1 MVLAERAD
9 LPYTAA
15 AMSRPTPEIYAPGG
29 SFHSALAAFDAGAD
43 TVYLGLAEF
52 SARKAAANFSFDQL
66 RRIRSVAA
74 DRGKRIAVTVN
85 TVVRDAEI
93 GRLVDALGR
102 IEAIG
107 VDAIVVQDLAV
118 SEIAARLFPR
128 LELHASTQM
137 AIHNSAG
144 LTAAASLGFRR
155 VVLARELPLISIR
168 RLRAEHPEVEFEV
181 FIHGAL
187 CYSFSGLC
195 LASWALTGRSGNRG
209 ECAQICR
216 GHFESRESGEAGHLF
231 SARDLALRR
240 SVLDLADAGVDALKI
255 EGRMKSPEYVYHTV
269 RLYREILDRRDEL
282 SHDQERELARRST
295 LAFARESTS
304 AYFGSPSGE
313 RLVDRYHDGHWG
325 APLGSIVTV
334 GRDDVTLLLDHDIS
348 LRDGIGLFP
357 DLSGTAGETE
367 PLRFSARRIRCA
379 GRSVTRASAGE
390 TVSIELPP
398 GMRPPRGP
406 GCEVRHLSSRE
417 LDLTA
422 PNEAA
427 FPLYRIP
434 IKLDVELS
442 QNLTV
447 RASLAPGC
455 VVTTSHDVTID
466 DAKVRRPFAD
476 LIRSVL
482 SESGESLFRPE
493 SIVFTNNC
501 GRSDDAIFIPP
512 SELKRAKNEFYRV
525 LDESFERCTTDRV
538 ADIPALLAPPQPT
551 AAGDRP
557 DAARLSAFGDRD
569 SVSPGNRVIPFV
581 SLVRGA
587 IDRTALAV
595 VAGYTC
601 VPLPPVM
608 LDDVAWTRALVDVVT
623 SAPDVRF
630 AVGVANVAHL
640 VVAEALRACENAWF
654 FVDFPIY
661 VANRHTA
668 ELLARRLP
676 RLLFAYSWIEEAE
689 PSSIPGPAPAPGPAA
704 VGGAAPRDG
713 ASPGDPSPGL
723 PPMLRVQPGFS
734 PPLFLSLGCYAK
746 HTLFAGLCPDEAARR
761 RDPTALSASRA
772 GSRAAS
778 TCPRYFDH
786 EISQRA
792 NRYRV
797 VVRDCVT
804 YVTKVE
810 V

>member
-1 MVLAERAD
+1 
-9 LPYTAA
+9 
-15 AMSRPTPEIYAPGG
+15 MSRPAPEIYAPGG

-43 TVYLGLAEF
+43 AVYLGLAEF
-52 SARKAAANFSFDQL
+52 SARKAATNFSFDQL

-85 TVVRDAEI
+85 TVVREAEI

-102 IEAIG
+102 IDAIG
-107 VDAIVVQDLAV
+107 VDAIVVQDLGV
-118 SEIAARLFPR
+118 SQIAARLFPR

-144 LTAAASLGFRR
+144 LAAAASLGFRR
-155 VVLARELPLISIR
+155 VVLARELPLTSIR
-168 RLRAEHPEVEFEV
+168 RLRAEHPDVEFEV

-216 GHFESRESGEAGHLF
+216 GRFEPRKSGEAGRLF

-240 SVLDLADAGVDALKI
+240 SVLDLVDAGVDALKI

-269 RLYREILDRRDEL
+269 RLYREILDRRNDLGDDE
-282 SHDQERELARRST
+282 ERELARRST

-304 AYFGSPSGE
+304 AYFDSPSGE
-313 RLVDRYHDGHWG
+313 RLIDRDHDGHRG
-325 APLGSIVTV
+325 APLGSIVSV
-334 GRDDVTLLLDHDIS
+334 GRDEITLLLDHDLS

-357 DLSGTAGETE
+357 EHGGAADGETE

-398 GMRPPRGP
+398 GMRAPRGP

-417 LDLTA
+417 IDLTA

-427 FPLYRIP
+427 FPPYRIP
-434 IKLDVELS
+434 IDLGVELS
-442 QNLTV
+442 TSLTV

-455 VVTTSHDVTID
+455 EVTTSHEVTID

-476 LIRSVL
+476 LLRSVL
-482 SESGESLFRPE
+482 SESGESLFRAR
-493 SIVFTNNC
+493 SVGFTNNC
-501 GRSDDAIFIPP
+501 GRPDDAIFIPP

-525 LDESFERCTTDRV
+525 LDESFERCMTDRV
-538 ADIPALLAPPQPT
+538 ADIPTPLASPPPP
-551 AAGDRP
+551 ADDRP
-557 DAARLSAFGDRD
+557 DAARVSAFCDRA
-569 SVSPGNRVIPFV
+569 SVSPGDRAIPFA

-587 IDRTALAV
+587 IDRSALGV
-595 VAGYTC
+595 VAEYTC

-608 LDDVAWTRALVDVVT
+608 LDDGEWTRALVELVT

-630 AVGVANVAHL
+630 AVGVSNVAHL
-640 VVAEALRACENAWF
+640 VVAEVLRESENAWF

-668 ELLARRLP
+668 DLLARRLP

-689 PSSIPGPAPAPGPAA
+689 PSSEPIVAA
-704 VGGAAPRDG
+704 
-713 ASPGDPSPGL
+713 GL
-723 PPMLRVQPGFS
+723 PRMVRIGPGFS

-746 HTLFAGLCPDEAARR
+746 HTLLSGGCLDEAARR
-761 RDPTALSASRA
+761 QDPTALSAS
-772 GSRAAS
+772 STAS
-778 TCPRYFDH
+778 TAVSRCPRDFDH
-786 EISQRA
+786 EISQSAKRF
-792 NRYRV
+792 RV